1 MDNYIKTW
9 LFDIIKSIEEIDS
22 YFPAS
27 KKFDIYINDI
37 RTKRAVERNIEIIG
51 EAMGR
56 ILKENPNINISNS
69 RKIVDARNKI
79 IHGYDDIS
87 DDVVWGIVINHLP
100 LLKQEAEKLLKE

>member
-1 MDNYIKTW
+1 
-9 LFDIIKSIEEIDS
+9 
-22 YFPAS
+22 
-27 KKFDIYINDI
+27 
-37 RTKRAVERNIEIIG
+37 
-51 EAMGR
+51 MGR

-69 RKIVDARNKI
+69 RKIVDAWNKI

>member
-1 MDNYIKTW
+1 MDDYIKTW
-9 LFDIIKSIEEIDS
+9 LFDIVNSIQEIDS
-22 YFPAS
+22 YFPTT
-27 KKFDIYINDI
+27 KKFDIYTNDI

-56 ILKENPNINISNS
+56 ILKENPKINISNS

-79 IHGYDDIS
+79 IHGYDEIS

-100 LLKQEAEKLLKE
+100 LLKQEAEKLLLE

>member
-27 KKFDIYINDI
+27 KKFDIYTNDN

-100 LLKQEAEKLLKE
+100 LLKQEAEELLKE

>member
-27 KKFDIYINDI
+27 KKFDIYTNDI

-51 EAMGR
+51 EAMVR
-56 ILKENPNINISNS
+56 ILKENPNIDISNS